1 MKNIFSFVLPFVLV
15 LFFAVSADAKQ
26 YKVSVIADSERDD
39 FAYLID
45 SINTELSKIFSE
57 KDIVLLEKTNVTS
70 NQFEDESAIQAL
82 IYKALRNEKC
92 DAVMALGPVSSH
104 LLASMRIFKKPVIAA
119 HIVNGKIQGIA
130 KNGNSSGVR
139 NLSYIDFDV
148 DFLHQIE
155 AFRRVKEFDTLHL
168 VISPNY
174 LKAVPHLAQY
184 LKSEADKQKTE
195 IKIVETSKGLDE
207 MRKLLVNAKAAMI
220 VPILGRPFDFQ
231 KEIIELLN
239 ELKVPSMAMLGR
251 IPVENG
257 VFCSL
262 TPDIDNQKL
271 ARRIAINLN
280 RIFAGDD
287 AGSFNID
294 FTMPERLSFNM
305 ETAEKIGLFPTWSQ
319 MTDALLFYG
328 ESASKNKKMDIATV
342 IETALTK
349 NLRLIAKKQEKEK
362 QRQKTIAAKSAY
374 DPVLQISLN
383 QLSIDKDRAESII
396 APAEHSAKLGADLL
410 YVIHSEKANANIDI
424 QKLFEN
430 VKSEEERAL
439 MLDIVK
445 EALTAYVNVS
455 KSHAMVN
462 IQKDNLEVTRV
473 NLEMAKLREKVGTSG
488 PGEVYRWEIQM
499 AGARQAVIGA
509 QAVLKKAGM
518 ALNEVLQNS
527 QEDEFD
533 LDKFDLSKDCF
544 YLNYVQIEPYI
555 DNLRGYKIFKDFM
568 VADTFE
574 FSPEIRQIDVGIAAA
589 ERMLKSEKRRGKDPT
604 VALQFNFTR
613 TFKEWGTGDDKSVPP
628 PFNSVFKLPDKND
641 SYVGVNVSLP
651 IFEGRERAASI
662 KQARA
667 DVLRLNTERDYL
679 KDRLELNTRVTLEDA
694 KASFASINL
703 ANSRAEYAE
712 KMLELV
718 QNAYSRG
725 AVSVLD
731 LIDAQNAFLIAKEA
745 AADAVFSFVRDF
757 VNVCRAVG
765 SYDIMFDEKSNAE
778 WFERLKLYYA
788 GRSEEPNIRKRE
800 K

>member
-1 MKNIFSFVLPFVLV
+1 MKNIFRFALLFVFVV
-15 LFFAVSADAKQ
+15 LLAVSADAKQ
-26 YKVSVIADSERDD
+26 YRVAVIADSERDD
-39 FAYLID
+39 FVYLID
-45 SINTELSKIFSE
+45 AVNGELTKIFSE
-57 KDIVLLEKTNVTS
+57 KDIVLLEKTNAALRP
-70 NQFEDESAIQAL
+70 FEDESAIQAL
-82 IYKALRNEKC
+82 IYKALRNEKY
-92 DAVMALGPVSSH
+92 DAVLTLGPVSSH
-104 LLASMRIFKKPVIAA
+104 LCASMRIFRKPVIAA
-119 HIVNGKIQGIA
+119 HIVNGHIQGIA
-130 KNGNSSGVR
+130 KSGNSSGVK
-139 NLSYIDFDV
+139 NLSYIDFGV

-168 VISPNY
+168 IMSPNY
-174 LKAVPHLAQY
+174 LRAVPHLAEY

-195 IKIVETSKGLDE
+195 IIIAETGKGLDE
-207 MRKLLVNAKAAMI
+207 MKRLLVKAKAAMI
-220 VPILGRPFDFQ
+220 VPIFGRPFDYQ

-287 AGSFNID
+287 AGSFNTD
-294 FTMPERLSFNM
+294 FTMPERLAFNM
-305 ETAEKIGLFPTWSQ
+305 ETAEKIGVFPTWSQ
-319 MTDALLFYG
+319 MTDAILFYG
-328 ESASKNKKMDIATV
+328 NSKGNNKQMDIGTV

-349 NLRLIAKKQEKEK
+349 NLRLIAKNREKEK
-362 QRQKTIAAKSAY
+362 QRQKTIEAKSAY

-383 QLSIDKDRAESII
+383 QLNIDKDRADSILT
-396 APAEHSAKLGADLL
+396 PAQHSAKLGADLL

-424 QKLFEN
+424 QRLFES

-439 MLDIVK
+439 MLDIIK
-445 EALTAYVNVS
+445 EALMAYVNVS

-509 QAVLKKAGM
+509 QAVLKKAVM

-527 QEDEFD
+527 QEEEFD
-533 LDKFDLSKDCF
+533 LDNFDLSKDSF
-544 YLNYVQIEPYI
+544 YLNYVQMEPYI

-574 FSPEIRQIDVGIAAA
+574 FSPEIRQIDGGIAAA
-589 ERMLKSEKRRGKDPT
+589 ERLLKSEKKRGKDPT
-604 VALQFNFTR
+604 VALQLNFTR
-613 TFKEWGTGDDKSVPP
+613 TFKEWGTGDEKFVPP
-628 PFNSVFKLPDKND
+628 PFNSVFKIPDKND
-641 SYVGVNVSLP
+641 SYIGLNVSLP
-651 IFEGRERAASI
+651 VFEGRARTASI
-662 KQARA
+662 KQVNAE
-667 DVLRLNTERDYL
+667 VLRLKAERDYL
-679 KDRLELNTRVTLEDA
+679 KDRLELNTRVALEDA

-712 KMLELV
+712 KMLALV

-731 LIDAQNAFLIAKEA
+731 LIDAQNAFLVAKEA
-745 AADAVFSFVRDF
+745 AADAVFSFVKDF
-757 VNVCRAVG
+757 VYVCRAVG
-765 SYDIMFDEKSNAE
+765 SYDIMLDEKSNAE
-778 WFERLKLYYA
+778 WFKRLRIYYA
-788 GRSEEPNIRKRE
+788 DKSEKPNNRKRD
-800 K
+800 

>member
-1 MKNIFSFVLPFVLV
+1 MKNIFRFALLFVFVV
-15 LFFAVSADAKQ
+15 LLAVSADAKQ
-26 YKVSVIADSERDD
+26 YRVAVIADSERDD
-39 FAYLID
+39 FVYLID
-45 SINTELSKIFSE
+45 AVNGELTKIFSE
-57 KDIVLLEKTNVTS
+57 KDIVLLEKTNAALRP
-70 NQFEDESAIQAL
+70 FEDESAIQAL
-82 IYKALRNEKC
+82 IYKALRNEKY
-92 DAVMALGPVSSH
+92 DAVLTLGPVSSH
-104 LLASMRIFKKPVIAA
+104 LCASMRIFRKPVIAA
-119 HIVNGKIQGIA
+119 HIVNGYIQGIA
-130 KNGNSSGVR
+130 KSGNSSGVK
-139 NLSYIDFDV
+139 NLSYIDFGV

-168 VISPNY
+168 IMSPNY
-174 LKAVPHLAQY
+174 LRAVPHLAEY

-195 IKIVETSKGLDE
+195 IIIAETGKGLDE
-207 MRKLLVNAKAAMI
+207 MKRLLVKAKAAMI
-220 VPILGRPFDFQ
+220 VPIFGRPFDYQ

-287 AGSFNID
+287 AGSFNTD
-294 FTMPERLSFNM
+294 FAMPERLAFNM
-305 ETAEKIGLFPTWSQ
+305 ETAEKIGVFPTWSQ
-319 MTDALLFYG
+319 MTDAILFYG
-328 ESASKNKKMDIATV
+328 NSKGKNKQMDIGTV

-349 NLRLIAKKQEKEK
+349 NLRLIAKNREKEK
-362 QRQKTIAAKSAY
+362 QRQKTIEAKSAY

-383 QLSIDKDRAESII
+383 QLNIDKDRADSILT
-396 APAEHSAKLGADLL
+396 PAQHSAKLGADLL

-424 QKLFEN
+424 QRLFEN
-430 VKSEEERAL
+430 VRSEEERAL
-439 MLDIVK
+439 MLDIIK
-445 EALTAYVNVS
+445 EALMAYVNVS

-509 QAVLKKAGM
+509 QAVLKKAVM

-527 QEDEFD
+527 QEEEFD
-533 LDKFDLSKDCF
+533 LDNFDLSKDSF
-544 YLNYVQIEPYI
+544 YLNYVQMEPYI

-574 FSPEIRQIDVGIAAA
+574 FSPEIRQIDGGIAAA
-589 ERMLKSEKRRGKDPT
+589 ERLLKSEKKRGKDPT

-613 TFKEWGTGDDKSVPP
+613 TFKEWGTGDEKFVPP
-628 PFNSVFKLPDKND
+628 PFNSVFKIPDKND
-641 SYVGVNVSLP
+641 SYIGLNVSLP
-651 IFEGRERAASI
+651 VFEGRARTASI
-662 KQARA
+662 KQVNAE
-667 DVLRLNTERDYL
+667 VLRLKAERDYL
-679 KDRLELNTRVTLEDA
+679 KDRLELNTRVALEDA

-731 LIDAQNAFLIAKEA
+731 LIDAQNAFLVAKEA
-745 AADAVFSFVRDF
+745 AADAVFSFVKDF
-757 VNVCRAVG
+757 VYVCRAVG
-765 SYDIMFDEKSNAE
+765 SYDIMLDEKSNAE
-778 WFERLKLYYA
+778 WFKRLRIYYA
-788 GRSEEPNIRKRE
+788 DKSEKPNNRKRD
-800 K
+800 